1 MFRLDGKTA
10 LVTGGTSG
18 IGRASAELFAEQGA
32 KVIAVGRSAKIDDDA
47 KSPGE
52 IRNVAADVTLA
63 GDRKNLQQVVARDF
77 GGLDVLFVNAGIA
90 DFPLFEEVDEERFDA
105 LMNVNFKA
113 AFFTIQSLLPVLRP
127 GASVILATSI
137 ANSVGLSRL
146 SLYGA
151 SKAALAHLAKS
162 LSAEFAPRQIRV
174 NAVSPGPT
182 ETPIHAK
189 YAARLTPEVLQ
200 QMGQET
206 MSRSCARRLA
216 SAAEIASAALY
227 LASDASNLLRG
238 HELVIDGGI
247 GL

>member
-10 LVTGGTSG
+10 LITGGTSG
-18 IGRASAELFAEQGA
+18 IGRATAELFVAQGA
-32 KVIAVGRSAKIDDDA
+32 RVIACGRHVSADNQAAD
-47 KSPGE
+47 PGRALE
-52 IRNVAADVTLA
+52 VSADVTRA
-63 GDRKNLQQVVARDF
+63 ADRASLKALVTQEF
-77 GGLDVLFVNAGIA
+77 EGLDILFVNAGVA
-90 DFPLFEEVDEERFDA
+90 DFPLFEEVDEARFDA
-105 LMNVNFKA
+105 LMDVNFKA
-113 AFFTIQSLLPVLRP
+113 AFFTIQALLPTLRP
-127 GASVILATSI
+127 GASVILTTSI

-151 SKAALAHLAKS
+151 SKAALSYLAKS

-174 NAVSPGPT
+174 NALSPGPT

-189 YAARLTPEVLQ
+189 YGARLTPEAMQ
-200 QMGQET
+200 TMGQET
-206 MSRSCARRLA
+206 MSRSLAGRLA
-216 SAAEIASAALY
+216 SAQEVAQAALY